1 MKLLERIQTAWKV
14 LRNKDWYDQQLKAA
28 GNRAIDKYCEET
40 WTDVLT
46 KLHLFARQNVWDR
59 EAKGFI
65 CKNHMGQNFMTL
77 ELMNTF
83 QIGGIPIADP
93 LRPVSYSGKPY
104 EGHEVYTVHHFKK
117 GMPYMEERLKRDT
130 IKHLAEFLI
139 EEDVVEWEVHEDT
152 SHKSSLVLKAKVN
165 LYKAK

>member
-14 LRNKDWYDQQLKAA
+14 LWNKGWYDQQLKAA
-28 GNRAIDKYCEET
+28 GSRAIDKYCQET
-40 WTDVLT
+40 WTGVLT
-46 KLHLFARQNVWDR
+46 KLHWFARQNVWDR

-65 CKNHMGQNFMTL
+65 CRNNLGQNFMTV

-83 QIGGIPIADP
+83 RVGDLPMDSIRP
-93 LRPVSYSGKPY
+93 LPYSKKPY
-104 EGHEVYTVHHFKK
+104 EGHEVYTMTHFQK
-117 GMPYMEERLKRDT
+117 GMPYMEERLRHDLT
-130 IKHLAEFLI
+130 RHLAERLI

>member
-1 MKLLERIQTAWKV
+1 MKLFGRIQIAWKV
-14 LRNKDWYDQQLKAA
+14 LWKKGWYDQQLKEY

-65 CKNHMGQNFMTL
+65 CRNNLGQNFMTV

-83 QIGGIPIADP
+83 PVGDLPMSSIRP
-93 LRPVSYSGKPY
+93 LPYSEKSY

-117 GMPYMEERLKRDT
+117 GFPYMEERLKHDT

>member
-1 MKLLERIQTAWKV
+1 MKLMERIQTAWKV

-28 GNRAIDKYCEET
+28 GNRAIDKYCQET
-40 WTDVLT
+40 WTEVLT
-46 KLHLFARQNVWDR
+46 KLHWFARQNVWDK

-65 CKNHMGQNFMTL
+65 CRNNLGQDFMTV
-77 ELMNTF
+77 ELMNTSSVGNLSMDS
-83 QIGGIPIADP
+83 ITP
-93 LRPVSYSGKPY
+93 LPYSGKSY
-104 EGHEVYTVHHFKK
+104 KGGEVYTMAHFQK
-117 GMPYMEERLKRDT
+117 GMPYMEERLKHDLTRN
-130 IKHLAEFLI
+130 LAERLI

>member
-14 LRNKDWYDQQLKAA
+14 LWNKGWYDQQLKAA
-28 GNRAIDKYCEET
+28 GNRAIDKYCQET
-40 WTDVLT
+40 WTGVLT
-46 KLHLFARQNVWDR
+46 KLHWFARQNVWDR

-65 CKNHMGQNFMTL
+65 CRNNLGQNFMTV
-77 ELMNTF
+77 ELMDTF
-83 QIGGIPIADP
+83 QVGDLHVSSIRP
-93 LRPVSYSGKPY
+93 LSYSKKPY
-104 EGHEVYTVHHFKK
+104 EGHEVYTMTHFQK
-117 GMPYMEERLKRDT
+117 GMPYMEKRLKHDLTR
-130 IKHLAEFLI
+130 HLAERLI